1 MPEFG
6 EGGNY
11 IMRYYVYFSSP
22 DGKKLQHATVSGKT
36 ETECWDNACRLYG
49 KQNIYG
55 WAKE

>member
-1 MPEFG
+1 
-6 EGGNY
+6 
-11 IMRYYVYFSSP
+11 MRYYVYFSSP